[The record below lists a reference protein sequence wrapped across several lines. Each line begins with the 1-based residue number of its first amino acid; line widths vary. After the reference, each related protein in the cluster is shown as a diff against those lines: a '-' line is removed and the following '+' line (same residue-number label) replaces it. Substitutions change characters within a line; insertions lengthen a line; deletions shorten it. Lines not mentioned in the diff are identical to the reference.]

1 MSRNVSVM
9 PDAVLRLDNVN
20 VVRDGSY
27 LLRNVSWE
35 VRPGQRWVVLGP
47 NGAGKTTL
55 LQVASGRLFPTSGAV
70 DLFGHRLGTV
80 NLLEL
85 RYRVGVVSPALVETP
100 PPDERVLDAVVTA
113 GWSVLGRGDE
123 PYDDVDLARAAGL
136 LAQFGCRELRDR
148 RFGTLS
154 EGERKRVLIARSLM
168 SDPEL
173 LLLDE
178 PASGLDLGAR
188 EALLRRLTR
197 FAADPAA
204 PVSVLV
210 SHHVEEIPVGITHAL
225 LVRGGQVRAAGPAA
239 EVLTAPRLSDCFGIP
254 LDVSVAA
261 GRYTARLAA
270 GPPPRRPVS
279 VAV

>member
-1 MSRNVSVM
+1 MS
-9 PDAVLRLDNVN
+9 DAVLRLDHVN
-20 VVRDGSY
+20 VVRDGTF
-27 LLRNVSWE
+27 LLRDVSWE
-35 VRPGQRWVVLGP
+35 VSAGQRWVVLGP

-55 LQVASGRLFPTSGAV
+55 LQIASGRLFPTAGSV
-70 DLFGHRLGTV
+70 ELFGHRLGTV
-80 NLLEL
+80 NLLDL

-100 PPDERVLDAVVTA
+100 PREERVLDAVVTA
-113 GWSVLGRGDE
+113 GWSVLGRADE
-123 PYDDVDLARAAGL
+123 EYDQVDLDRAATL
-136 LAQFGCRELRDR
+136 LTQFGCRELRDR

-168 SDPEL
+168 TDPEL

-210 SHHVEEIPVGITHAL
+210 SHHVEEIPVGVTHAL
-225 LVRGGQVRAAGPAA
+225 LVRGGQVRAAGPVA
-239 EVLTAPRLSDCFGIP
+239 EVLTAARLSDCFGIP

-261 GRYTARLAA
+261 GRYSARLTA
-270 GPPPRRPVS
+270 GPPSRRRAVS
-279 VAV
+279 AAV

>member
-1 MSRNVSVM
+1 M

-27 LLRNVSWE
+27 LLRDVSWE
-35 VRPGQRWVVLGP
+35 VLPGQRWVVLGP

-70 DLFGHRLGTV
+70 DLFGQRLGTV

-197 FAADPAA
+197 FAADPSA

-210 SHHVEEIPVGITHAL
+210 SHHVEEIPVGVTHAL
-225 LVRGGQVRAAGPAA
+225 LVRGGQVRAAGPAP

-261 GRYTARLAA
+261 GRYAARLAA

-279 VAV
+279 VGV

>member
-1 MSRNVSVM
+1 M
-9 PDAVLRLDNVN
+9 PDAVLRLDKVN
-20 VVRDGSY
+20 VVRDGSF
-27 LLRNVSWE
+27 LLRDVTWE
-35 VRPGQRWVVLGP
+35 ISPGQRWVVLGP

-55 LQVASGRLFPTSGAV
+55 LQVASGRLFPTGGGV

-80 NLLEL
+80 NILDL
-85 RYRVGVVSPALVETP
+85 RYRVGVVSPALVESP
-100 PPDERVLDAVVTA
+100 PPEERVLDAVVTA

-123 PYDDVDLARAAGL
+123 QYDDVDLARAAGL
-136 LAQFGCRELRDR
+136 LAQFGCRELSDR

-168 SDPEL
+168 TDPEL

-197 FAADPAA
+197 FAADPLA
-204 PVSVLV
+204 PVTVLV
-210 SHHVEEIPVGITHAL
+210 SHHVEEIPVGMTHAL
-225 LVRGGQVRAAGPAA
+225 LVRRGQVRAAGPVA
-239 EVLTAPRLSDCFGIP
+239 EVLTAARLSDCFGIP
-254 LDVSVAA
+254 LEISVAG
-261 GRYTARLAA
+261 GRYSARLAA

-279 VAV
+279 VGV

>member
-1 MSRNVSVM
+1 M
-9 PDAVLRLDNVN
+9 PDAVLRLDKVN
-20 VVRDGSY
+20 VVRDGSF
-27 LLRNVSWE
+27 LLRDVSWE
-35 VRPGQRWVVLGP
+35 ILPGQRWVVLGP

-55 LQVASGRLFPTSGAV
+55 LQVASGRLFPTAGGV

-80 NLLEL
+80 NILDL
-85 RYRVGVVSPALVETP
+85 RYRVGVVSPVLVESP

-136 LAQFGCRELRDR
+136 LAQFGCRELGDR

-168 SDPEL
+168 TDPEL

-197 FAADPAA
+197 FAADPLA

-210 SHHVEEIPVGITHAL
+210 SHHVEEIPVGMTHAL
-225 LVRGGQVRAAGPAA
+225 LVRRGQVRAAGPVA
-239 EVLTAPRLSDCFGIP
+239 EVLTAASLSDCFGIP
-254 LDVSVAA
+254 LEISVAA
-261 GRYTARLAA
+261 GRYSARLAA

-279 VAV
+279 VGV